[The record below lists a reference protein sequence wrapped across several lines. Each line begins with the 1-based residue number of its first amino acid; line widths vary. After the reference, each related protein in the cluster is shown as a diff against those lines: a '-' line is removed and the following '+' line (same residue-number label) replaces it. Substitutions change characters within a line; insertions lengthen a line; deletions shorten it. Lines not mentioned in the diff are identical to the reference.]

1 MHREKENPNL
11 RETVTGKNIADVL
24 LIENT
29 HINRINI
36 KNSRNG
42 ERREE
47 AFHKEIIKS
56 SAYEKC

>member
-1 MHREKENPNL
+1 MHHEKENPNL
-11 RETVTGKNIADVL
+11 RETNTGKNIADVL

-36 KNSRNG
+36 INSRNG

-47 AFHKEIIKS
+47 AYHKEIIKS
-56 SAYEKC
+56 SM

>member
-1 MHREKENPNL
+1 MHHEKENPNL
-11 RETVTGKNIADVL
+11 RETNTGKNIADVL

-36 KNSRNG
+36 INSRNG
-42 ERREE
+42 ERRKE

-56 SAYEKC
+56 SM

>member
-1 MHREKENPNL
+1 MNLIHREKENPNL
-11 RETVTGKNIADVL
+11 RETNTGRNMAGVL

-56 SAYEKC
+56 SI